1 METIADLKTIY
12 IWKDRLLASLLL
24 CLLLSMHPSA
34 SWVCTRAV
42 QTLLPSSQWLDSTFS
57 ESFTRK
63 FDCRVSV
70 KGVRMIS
77 WRNISFDSCSV
88 SDLQGNF
95 LLSSGSG
102 TIRLDRILVKKPQ
115 GGLLTQVRL
124 RDIQLSKR
132 VYKNSRALSLWLLFM
147 RKSLALQA
155 LDLSVVQSRH
165 STKLQITSCSRG
177 DLHLGGQLTL
187 ENSRIVR
194 DEIQASLSA
203 DGLLRSI
210 F

>member
-1 METIADLKTIY
+1 METIATLKMIY
-12 IWKDRLLASLLL
+12 VWKDRLISSFLF
-24 CLLLSMHPSA
+24 CLLLLAPPSA

-42 QTLLPSSQWLDSTFS
+42 QTLLPQGQWLDSAFS
-57 ESFTRK
+57 ETLTRK

-77 WRNISFDSCSV
+77 WRNISFDACSV
-88 SDLQGNF
+88 SDHQGRF

-102 TIRLDRILVKKPQ
+102 VIRLDRILVKKPR
-115 GGLLTQVRL
+115 GGFVTQVRL
-124 RDIQLSKR
+124 HDVQLSKR

-147 RKSLALQA
+147 RKSLTLQD
-155 LDLSVVQSRH
+155 LDLAVVQSRY
-165 STKLQITSCSRG
+165 STKLQITNCSRG
-177 DLHLGGQLTL
+177 DFRLGGQLTL

-203 DGLLRSI
+203 NGLLRSI